1 MNNRLVIIL
10 YLLLITFTG
19 LSVNAQNN
27 NIKAVQETINTF
39 FKAFSEGN
47 FKYIEQTSTLDFLLL
62 EQGMIWNLDTLQNKL
77 AKPKPAGYSRKN
89 RFEFFETRLTGKR
102 AWVGYHNYADF
113 ETAAGKRTIHWLES
127 AVLVKEK
134 KSWKLEMMHSTRV
147 Q

>member
-1 MNNRLVIIL
+1 M
-10 YLLLITFTG
+10 
-19 LSVNAQNN
+19 
-27 NIKAVQETINTF
+27 AVQETINTF
-39 FKAFSEGN
+39 FKAFSEGD
-47 FKYIEQTSTLDFLLL
+47 FKYIKQTSTKDFLLL
-62 EQGMIWNLDTLQNKL
+62 EQGMIWNLDTLKNKL
-77 AKPKPAGYSRKN
+77 AKPKPAGFSRKN

-102 AWVGYHNYADF
+102 AWVGYHNYADL